1 VRLIAATWAPV
12 WHDAPDLWL
21 DRYRAALAEVKADH
35 DTLVIFPEYAAMEA
49 AFYGDAPLDAQ
60 GWMRRGADHFA
71 RYCDGIR
78 ALVAETGATIL
89 SGSGFAASHDSYVN
103 RALFC
108 GPEGE
113 TFIEK
118 HMPTPYERA
127 LNMAA
132 GRPGPVIDT
141 RFGKIAVLICY
152 DSEFP
157 HLARRYVEAGAE
169 ILLVPSCTDTE
180 QGASRVEIGCR
191 ARALEGQVLVAMAP
205 LVGEVMQCE
214 VIDVNL
220 GQARVFC
227 APDVGAP
234 DDGIFAQGPR
244 NAPGFAILDGL
255 ERRLGA
261 GRKETHVSVPD
272 HWPESE
278 SIALTWDCT
287 PLVLK

>member
-1 VRLIAATWAPV
+1 MRLIAATWAPA
-12 WHDAPDLWL
+12 WHDTPDLWL
-21 DRYRAALAEVKADH
+21 ARYRAALKEIKADR
-35 DTLVIFPEYAAMEA
+35 DTLVIFPEYAALEA
-49 AFYGDAPLDAQ
+49 AFYGDVSLNAR

-71 RYCDGIR
+71 HYCDGIR
-78 ALVAETGATIL
+78 ALVAETGTTIL
-89 SGSGFAASHDSYVN
+89 GGSGFAASHDSFVN

-108 GPEGE
+108 APEGE
-113 TFIEK
+113 VFIEK

-157 HLARRYVEAGAE
+157 LLAHRYVEAGAE

-191 ARALEGQVLVAMAP
+191 ARALEGQCLVAMAP
-205 LVGEVMQCE
+205 LVGEIKHCE

-234 DDGIFAQGPR
+234 DDGVLAHGPR

-255 ERRLGA
+255 EHRLGA
-261 GRKETHVSVPD
+261 GRKVTHVSVPE

-278 SIALTWDCT
+278 SIALTWDCA